1 MACAAL
7 QNGVA
12 PDLEE
17 QQAAQ
22 REAEAKLQQQKEKEK
37 QEKLSQKTRDKEQQR
52 VRKHPRASIRHLITI
67 HVGSAGV
74 AKAIPCPYVLL
85 AFEEVEK
92 CLQIPPQ
99 KSDTRCNEG

>member
-22 REAEAKLQQQKEKEK
+22 RDAEAKLQEQKEKEK
-37 QEKLSQKTRDKEQQR
+37 QERLSQKTRDKEQRR
-52 VRKHPRASIRHLITI
+52 VRNHSCACIRHLITI
-67 HVGSAGV
+67 HTGSAGV
-74 AKAIPCPYVLL
+74 AKAMSSLYAPSCI
-85 AFEEVEK
+85 
-92 CLQIPPQ
+92 
-99 KSDTRCNEG
+99 